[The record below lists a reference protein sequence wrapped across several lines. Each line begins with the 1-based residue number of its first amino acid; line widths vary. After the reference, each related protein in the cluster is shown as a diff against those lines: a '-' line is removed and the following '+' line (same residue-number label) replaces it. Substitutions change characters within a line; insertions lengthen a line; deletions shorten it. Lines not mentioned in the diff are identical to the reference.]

1 MKYFYSFGT
10 TKQNMK
16 AYRALLN
23 GSIDGLLKPA
33 PDEIPGC
40 GLAILVGEEF
50 IKQAE
55 KLWQAEGFTIKQRL
69 QA

>member
-33 PDEIPGC
+33 PDDIPGC
-40 GLAILVGEEF
+40 GLAILISEELLE
-50 IKQAE
+50 QAE
-55 KLWQAEGFTIKQRL
+55 KLWRAEGFIVKHKL
-69 QA
+69 AV